1 MSTRGLNA
9 MPVRSMTNRKPSFAF
24 CGSASRSTRP
34 QQPIRSSCGRHKA
47 IATSPSG
54 SGQCDV
60 PFEAFSDDLFSIEGL
75 RSKIN
80 SENEFPRN
88 G

>member
-1 MSTRGLNA
+1 MIPRVALLLIVFGNPLSAQLRLRPMGQLHLDA
-9 MPVRSMTNRKPSFAF
+9 MTLS
-24 CGSASRSTRP
+24 
-34 QQPIRSSCGRHKA
+34 
-47 IATSPSG
+47 
-54 SGQCDV
+54 
-60 PFEAFSDDLFSIEGL
+60 FEASSDDLFSIEGL